1 MWTFRGVAVLQ
12 GIMLLALPG
21 AFVPTLFSPTTGI
34 PFPNGTSADKRMYL
48 GPECQAVSAATP
60 LPTEVFGKPHAVPSS
75 SEAAFRVGNSLPV
88 CLQCPDFGKEGENLQ
103 QSCPL
108 GLNILPGGRGAA
120 LNVCGN

>member
-1 MWTFRGVAVLQ
+1 MLQ

-34 PFPNGTSADKRMYL
+34 PLPNGTSADKRMYL
-48 GPECQAVSAATP
+48 GPECQAVSAVKP
-60 LPTEVFGKPHAVPSS
+60 LPTEVFGKPRAVPSS

-88 CLQCPDFGKEGENLQ
+88 CLQCPDLGKEGENLQ

-120 LNVCGN
+120 LNVRAN